1 MLDNAGTFAPGGA
14 GTPPVTTTL
23 TGNFVQNALGVFAVD
38 GGNGAADKVNV
49 SGTAALAGT
58 VLPTIK
64 GLVAAAQQFT
74 ILSAA
79 GGATNNGITVKD
91 TLIFDYELLFPNAN
105 DMVLAVKANFTPS
118 AGAGLT
124 PNQRVTAAHLQSAL
138 GAGGGTL
145 GGLFGYLGNFNDISS
160 YATALDRLHAEPY
173 LAPVK
178 SVVLGSLGFTDG
190 LMSCPTAA
198 SEGVNTYI
206 AEGQCAWARLGGRVL
221 NVDRSVP
228 NIGYQ
233 DKTSSASAGAQFALA
248 PSWFGSIAAGY
259 ESSNIRVDN
268 RAAAMGHIF
277 HVGAGAKYINGNWQI
292 SSALAG
298 GLARYDVTRLE
309 VMPGVTAKGDQSLS
323 FMSGRVRAAY
333 VFGGENAY
341 VKPLVDVDAVGI
353 LRGSVLENGAGP
365 VGLHVHRQT
374 DALFSAAPAVEVGG
388 QFASA
393 NGTLFRP
400 FARAGVRVFSED
412 ELTATASF
420 LGSPAGVPGFTVTT
434 PLDRWMGEVSA
445 GLEVLSS
452 DVFDARLSYDG
463 RYGENITQHG
473 GNLKLRAKF

>member
-1 MLDNAGTFAPGGA
+1 M
-14 GTPPVTTTL
+14 
-23 TGNFVQNALGVFAVD
+23 
-38 GGNGAADKVNV
+38 
-49 SGTAALAGT
+49 
-58 VLPTIK
+58 
-64 GLVAAAQQFT
+64 
-74 ILSAA
+74 
-79 GGATNNGITVKD
+79 
-91 TLIFDYELLFPNAN
+91 
-105 DMVLAVKANFTPS
+105 
-118 AGAGLT
+118 
-124 PNQRVTAAHLQSAL
+124 TAAHIQSAL

-145 GGLFGYLGNFNDISS
+145 GGLFGYLGNFNDIAS

-178 SVVLGSLGFTDG
+178 SVVLGNLGFTDG

-292 SSALAG
+292 SSALTG
-298 GLARYDVTRLE
+298 GLARYDVTRFE

-323 FMSGRVRAAY
+323 FLSGRVRAAY

-353 LRGSVLENGAGP
+353 LRGGVLENGAGP

-412 ELTATASF
+412 DLTATASF
-420 LGSPAGVPGFTVTT
+420 IGSPAGVPGFTVTT

-463 RYGENITQHG
+463 RYGESITQHG

>member
-1 MLDNAGTFAPGGA
+1 M
-14 GTPPVTTTL
+14 V
-23 TGNFVQNALGVFAVD
+23 
-38 GGNGAADKVNV
+38 NGAADRVNV

-105 DMVLAVKANFTPS
+105 DMVLAVTANFAPGT
-118 AGAGLT
+118 GAALT
-124 PNQRVTAAHLQSAL
+124 PNQRVTAAHIQSAL

-145 GGLFGYLGNFNDISS
+145 GGLFGYLGNFADIAS

-277 HVGAGAKYINGNWQI
+277 HIGAGAKYINGNWQI
-292 SSALAG
+292 SSALTG

-323 FMSGRVRAAY
+323 FISGRVRAAY

-400 FARAGVRVFSED
+400 FARAGVRVFSEN

-420 LGSPAGVPGFTVTT
+420 IGSPSGVPGFTVTT